1 MNTFSFDP
9 RATASDILDGVDL
22 HGRRYVVT
30 GGASGIGLETT
41 RALAAAGAEVTVAV
55 RRPSTVVLDGLPTVR
70 MARLDLADLA
80 SVAAFARSW
89 EGRLDGL
96 VANAG
101 VMALPALERTST
113 GWEMQLAVNHL
124 GHFALA
130 HGLRTFLRDGG
141 RVVTVSSG
149 AHVGTPFD
157 FTDPQFAERPY
168 DPWKAYGQS
177 KTADVLLAVGIATRW
192 AAEGVTANSLAPGW
206 ILTNLQRHVD
216 DATLRRMGAVDENGR
231 RVEQP
236 FYKTPAQGAST
247 SVMLAASPA
256 LAGVTGGYF
265 EDNAPARAA
274 GTPTAAG
281 ATAGGPADGTGGVAA
296 HALDPEAAERLW
308 AYAEP
313 FLS

>member
-1 MNTFSFDP
+1 MNTFSFGS

-55 RRPSTVVLDGLPTVR
+55 RRPVALEGLPSVR
-70 MARLDLADLA
+70 VAPLDLADLS

-130 HGLRTFLRDGG
+130 HALRPALRDGG

-157 FTDPQFAERPY
+157 FADPQFAQRPY

-177 KTADVLLAVGIATRW
+177 KTADVLLAVGIAARW
-192 AAEGVTANSLAPGW
+192 AAEGVRANSLAPGW
-206 ILTNLQRHVD
+206 IVTNLQRHVD
-216 DATLRRMGAVDENGR
+216 DATLRRMGAVDESGQ

-247 SVMLAASPA
+247 SVMLVASPA

-274 GTPTAAG
+274 GAPVAA
-281 ATAGGPADGTGGVAA
+281 GPADGTGGVAA

-308 AYAEP
+308 TYAEP
-313 FLS
+313 FLR